1 MKLTEQNA
9 KEIIVDASMKKAV
22 FVFFYIKAPECDAA
36 IKAVNAEIPQDNDFI
51 SLVEADVQEQVSQAI
66 AMQIGLQ
73 SVPALIVMKEGRPA
87 AVLEGDDVVNK
98 LQETISQ
105 FMPSQAVLLAKEAI
119 ELEDKGDFANAFAK
133 AKEAYAQDE
142 NNVEIKLVLA
152 RIAVKDKQLELA
164 HKLLDNPTR
173 EEQLVP
179 EFKDIVSALTL
190 AEQAADSPALK
201 ELVAKFNQDP
211 NNIEVLTQYAAALAD
226 AGKRAEALQILFA
239 KLKEDLGNADVKKT
253 FLDLLNTMNGDPLQK
268 EYRRKL
274 YTLMY

>member
-22 FVFFYIKAPECDAA
+22 FVFFYMKAPECDAA
-36 IKAVNAEIPQDNDFI
+36 IKAVNAAIPQDNDFI

-87 AVLEGDDVVNK
+87 AVLEGEDVVNK

-164 HKLLDNPTR
+164 HKLSDNPTR

-201 ELVAKFNQDP
+201 ELEAKFNQDP

>member
-22 FVFFYIKAPECDAA
+22 FVFFYMKAPECDAA
-36 IKAVNAEIPQDNDFI
+36 IKAVNAAIPQDNDFI
-51 SLVEADVQEQVSQAI
+51 SLDEADVQEQVSQAI

-164 HKLLDNPTR
+164 HKLLHNPTR
-173 EEQLVP
+173 VEQLVP

-201 ELVAKFNQDP
+201 ELEAKFNQDP

-239 KLKEDLGNADVKKT
+239 KLKEDFGNADVKKT